1 MFWLRILVLA
11 LLVAPAVPA
20 APALAAPLMPSQA
33 PTMEDVDPGVDHTGR
48 DRDLP
53 SEFRKQSV
61 YYRTEQPPGT
71 IIVNTADRHLYDHG
85 TWVRCDGV
93 AGGRDGFQRGV
104 IEKITAS
111 PMA

>member
-1 MFWLRILVLA
+1 MSLLRIFILA

-20 APALAAPLMPSQA
+20 TPALAAPLMPSQA
-33 PTMEDVDPGVDHTGR
+33 PTMEDVDPGIDHTGR

-71 IIVNTADRHLYDHG
+71 IIVNTADRQALA
-85 TWVRCDGV
+85 VRPARIAKMTLMSGLIAACSLV
-93 AGGRDGFQRGV
+93 RSR
-104 IEKITAS
+104 
-111 PMA
+111 PLL